1 MSDTMRDMADQFDR
15 ALLKVLKDGRTI
27 IGPDGEE
34 RTIDATAADLNVIRQ
49 RLKDCGMTVTAE
61 EASPIKNIVEE
72 MRRRQLRIGTPLAN
86 DDKEAV

>member
-1 MSDTMRDMADQFDR
+1 MSDAMRDMADLFDR

-34 RTIDATAADLNVIRQ
+34 RNIDATAADLNVIRQ
-49 RLKDCGMTVTAE
+49 RLKDCGMTVATE

-72 MRRRQLRIGTPLAN
+72 MRRRQLRIGPPDAN
-86 DDKEAV
+86 DDREAV